1 MTTTPDASSD
11 LPRFAAL
18 PSLPP
23 GYQLAGKLTIDSR
36 RTLILLNL
44 YSLIPLFAA
53 VVFFLG
59 VDQLLNALNVRPA
72 LDAPMSDETRLLL
85 VVVSLVLVIL
95 LLSVHELCHGL
106 AFQLFGVRPRYGINL
121 RKGVA
126 YASAADHYL
135 TRDAYLI
142 VAMAPLVLISIGT
155 VIGMALTGGGL
166 RFVVGLM
173 GTINAGS
180 AVGDLWF
187 FAVCMAYPRGLLVRD
202 FGDGAELFTRQS
214 GS

>member
-1 MTTTPDASSD
+1 MPLDAATT

-23 GYQLAGKLTIDSR
+23 GYQLARRLTIDSR

-44 YSLIPLFAA
+44 YSIAPLLVGAA
-53 VVFFLG
+53 FFLA
-59 VDQLLNALNVRPA
+59 VDQLLNALNVRPL
-72 LDAPMSDETRLLL
+72 LDLPMNDDTRLLL
-85 VVVSLVLVIL
+85 TLASLVLVFL
-95 LLSVHELCHGL
+95 LLSLHELCHGL

-121 RKGVA
+121 SKGVA
-126 YASAADHYL
+126 FASASDHYL

-142 VAMAPLVLISIGT
+142 VAMAPLVVISILT
-155 VIGMALTGGGL
+155 VILMALTGGSL
-166 RFVVGLM
+166 RFMVGLM

-180 AVGDLWF
+180 SVGDLWF
-187 FAVCMAYPRGLLVRD
+187 FGVCLRYPRSLLVRD
-202 FGDGAELFTRQS
+202 FGEGAELFTRQS